1 MQALRVSSVLLDT
14 PVLLLEDHPHH
25 HPGSLFL
32 AILLVIQIA
41 QRVAVCGTRLL
52 LAEGLDFELE
62 VALAL
67 IIGRIRIVT
76 LRIQQL
82 RKYGTITTLI
92 GVLLGLVVTGILI

>member
-1 MQALRVSSVLLDT
+1 MQGRPVNYVQQATL
-14 PVLLLEDHPHH
+14 VLLLEDHPH

-32 AILLVIQIA
+32 AILLVIRIA

-52 LAEGLDFELE
+52 RAEGLDFELE